1 MLIKKF
7 GPTNKGKQRLCLIT
21 DALSPIKEPYEGTK
35 EDQIDMISAQMK
47 SHGVKFD
54 CIVVRENLPG
64 AANQSILD
72 ENDLLLNRFSKKTAA
87 KVIHVES
94 ATSLLGAL
102 RTRNISPVTIFR
114 GDLELSP
121 LMKIKV
127 RFKLTAGMRGQIMT
141 IAIHVLF
148 HIQLNS
154 TIDMP
159 CSILD
164 LNDGV
169 LGELILFYLEIC

>member
-21 DALSPIKEPYEGTK
+21 DALCPIKEPYEGTK
-35 EDQIDMISAQMK
+35 EDQIDMVSAQMK
-47 SHGVKFD
+47 SHGMRVD

-64 AANQSILD
+64 AANQTVMD
-72 ENDLLLNRFSKKTAA
+72 ENDLLLNRLSKKTAT

-127 RFKLTAGMRGQIMT
+127 SFKVYSGEQIMT
-141 IAIHVLF
+141 RLLCMLYSMCNLIVLLTCLV
-148 HIQLNS
+148 QL
-154 TIDMP
+154 
-159 CSILD
+159 
-164 LNDGV
+164 LNYM
-169 LGELILFYLEIC
+169 LGFG